1 MNQIDR
7 LKFQDIKK
15 FGKGQDS
22 FDFKLTNCDANCV
35 NIIVAPNGTG
45 KSSLA
50 TALNSVSHG
59 VLKLDPIDNKTGG
72 DDPSVTIS
80 LVGNNRGEYTSNLN
94 NKAISDK
101 MNIYVI
107 NSPLN
112 AKSKSRY
119 INNRTVSN
127 AELIINE
134 IVVYKQVPNRYD
146 LDYKYNN
153 IRRELGLKQRYCIN
167 LSNIFIDSKWLELL
181 LKEINAIKE
190 CIKQTRLTAYFND
203 FLNYYSAHTPDSQTL
218 MQAKTYIMN
227 NNHCLKVLN
236 IIHKI
241 YCDGNYEDDIKI
253 LSMIQLCRFLGKYLE
268 EDPKAVKKA
277 YDYQEY
283 KSNRQEIDKYLE
295 LFNTTGRTIK
305 SSVKNNSL
313 VISFTNPKTISN
325 GERDILSFIG
335 HLIKFRVSFKKNI
348 GILLIDEVFDYLDGS
363 NLLGVQYF
371 LSLFIDECKKSKKV
385 LFPIILTHLDP
396 IIFNTYYLKN
406 MKVHYYMP
414 HPIPVDENSFLAQLI
429 KKRSTDNTFKND
441 IEKYFLHYSPDVKA
455 FSDISLEIDNI
466 NNNQELYEALFNE
479 VRDKYLTSDPTN
491 YDSLMVTL
499 ALRIKIEQN
508 LYDELDM
515 DKKTTFLETHKTINK
530 IIFAEENGIEVS
542 DINYIL
548 KPLYNE
554 ALHINERTSIQN
566 KLKSSYLKL
575 HNKNIQRMIANI
587 FEIRLDF

>member
-1 MNQIDR
+1 MNRIDR

-15 FGKGQDS
+15 FGEGRKS

-35 NIIVAPNGTG
+35 NIIVAPNGSG

-59 VLKLDPIDNKTGG
+59 TLKLDPIDNKIGG
-72 DDPSVTIS
+72 GNPSVTIS
-80 LVGNNRGEYTSNLN
+80 LVGDNSGEYTSNLN

-112 AKSKSRY
+112 AKSISRY
-119 INNRTVSN
+119 INNRTISN
-127 AELIINE
+127 AELTINDIE
-134 IVVYKQVPNRYD
+134 IYKKVPD
-146 LDYKYNN
+146 LYKLEYKYNS
-153 IRRELGLKQRYCIN
+153 IKSELGLKRSNCIN
-167 LSNIFIDSKWLELL
+167 LSNIFKDSKCLKLL
-181 LKEINAIKE
+181 LEEINAIRA
-190 CIKQTRLTAYFND
+190 CCNQSRLIAYFND
-203 FLNYYSAHTPDSQTL
+203 FLNYYSDYTPDSQTL
-218 MQAKTYIMN
+218 MKAKDYIMN

-236 IIHKI
+236 IIHEI
-241 YCDGNYEDDIKI
+241 YCDCNYEEDINI
-253 LSMIQLCRFLGKYLE
+253 LSMIQLCRFLGKNLK
-268 EDPKAVKKA
+268 EDTKAVKKA

-295 LFNTTGRTIK
+295 LFNTTGRYIK

-371 LSLFIDECKKSKKV
+371 LSLFIDECKKSNKV

-414 HPIPVDENSFLAQLI
+414 HAIPVDENSSLAQLI
-429 KKRSTDNTFKND
+429 KKRSSDNTFKND
-441 IEKYFLHYSPDVKA
+441 IEKYFLHYSPDIKA
-455 FSDISLEIDNI
+455 FSDINLEIDNI
-466 NNNQELYEALFNE
+466 CNNQELYETLFNE
-479 VRDKYLTSDPTN
+479 VRDKYLTSNPTN
-491 YDSLMVTL
+491 YDSLMVIL

-508 LYDELDM
+508 LYDELDTN
-515 DKKTTFLETHKTINK
+515 KKVLFLETHKTINK

-587 FEIRLDF
+587 FGVRMD